1 LFSFSRN
8 QNEKEEEKGLSKLL
22 LDDKPIIV
30 LPSLAEKVGLNEAIF
45 LQQLNYWLQ
54 ESKHCYEEKKWVYN
68 TQEDWQFQFPFWS
81 ISTIR
86 RTISK
91 LESIGLLISGNFN
104 KKNFDRTKWYTIN
117 YEELEGLNTPSAQNE
132 QMHSDAV
139 VQDDKLQDDAF
150 VQNEEMHNSAS
161 DQNEQTICSKWT
173 DHVFNLNRPIPEITT
188 ESTSEILKEVEE
200 DAPAQKE
207 NPFRFF
213 EENGFG
219 TIGGY
224 MSQKIAGWCDDLS
237 DDVVLEAL
245 KLAVENGS
253 KKWSYVESILRSWAD
268 KKVKTADDARAVQ
281 QAFREQKSRQ
291 RDRPKSSRKPLR
303 KEQPPEWFEA
313 HQKQSAAKQFEPLQ
327 PEDFDFEAEKKALE
341 QELKKFKK

>member
-1 LFSFSRN
+1 M
-8 QNEKEEEKGLSKLL
+8 SKLL

-30 LPSLAEKVGLNEAIF
+30 LPSLAKKVGLNEAIF

-54 ESKHCYEEKKWVYN
+54 ESKHCYEDKKWVYN
-68 TQEDWQFQFPFWS
+68 TQEDWQDQFPFWS

-104 KKNFDRTKWYTIN
+104 KKNFDRTKWYTIS
-117 YEELEGLNTPSAQNE
+117 YEELEGLNQPSVQNE

-139 VQDDKLQDDAF
+139 VQDDKMQDDAF
-150 VQNEEMHNSAS
+150 VQNEEMHDGAS
-161 DQNEQTICSKWT
+161 VQNEQTMCSKWT

-200 DAPAQKE
+200 EALAQPKVE

-213 EENGFG
+213 EDNGFG
-219 TIGGY
+219 LIGGY
-224 MSQKIAGWCDDLS
+224 MSQKIAAWCDDLS

-253 KKWSYVESILRSWAD
+253 KKWNYVESILRSWEE
-268 KKVKTADDARAVQ
+268 KKVKTVEDATAVQ
-281 QAFREQKSRQ
+281 QAFREQKTRQ
-291 RDRPKSSRKPLR
+291 RDRPKTNGKPLR
-303 KEQPPEWFEA
+303 KENLPDWFNKHQEQSSTTLTVTEGKSGEDYEA
-313 HQKQSAAKQFEPLQ
+313 LKR
-327 PEDFDFEAEKKALE
+327 ALE
-341 QELKKFKK
+341 QKIKKRHSGKEVENNGVIT

>member
-1 LFSFSRN
+1 M
-8 QNEKEEEKGLSKLL
+8 SKLL

-54 ESKHCYEEKKWVYN
+54 ESKHSYEEKKWVYN
-68 TQEDWQFQFPFWS
+68 TQEDWQEQFPFWS

-104 KKNFDRTKWYTIN
+104 KKKFDRTKWFTIN
-117 YEELEGLNTPSAQNE
+117 YKKLEGLSKPSVQNE
-132 QMHSDAV
+132 QMHNDAV
-139 VQDDKLQDDAF
+139 VEDEDSQGDAF
-150 VQNEEMHNSAS
+150 VQNGEMHNDAS
-161 DQNEQTICSKWT
+161 VQNEQTICSKWT
-173 DHVFNLNRPIPEITT
+173 DHVFNLNRPIPEITS

-200 DAPAQKE
+200 EEEEEEEEEPAQEPKE

-219 TIGGY
+219 MIGGY
-224 MSQKIAGWCDDLS
+224 MSQKIANWCDDLS

-253 KKWSYVESILRSWAD
+253 KKWNYVESILRSWAE
-268 KKVKTADDARAVQ
+268 KKVKTVEDAKALQ
-281 QAFREQKSRQ
+281 KAFRDQMSRR
-291 RDRPKSSRKPLR
+291 RDRSNSGRKPVR
-303 KEQPPEWFEA
+303 KEQPPEWFAA
-313 HQKQSAAKQFEPLQ
+313 HLQQSAAKQPEPEQL
-327 PEDFDFEAEKKALE
+327 EDFDYEEEKKALE